1 MGLIFRFQNQLI
13 FNFFQNPAEIP
24 FNFFYCNF
32 HFHVLK
38 VDPEEKLITKEKCE
52 KHFLRS
58 MYKDIL
64 PEEVVWRT
72 KAMQCEGVGMTWVQT
87 LQDHIDKNL
96 VSDEDFSNATK
107 RLFKFQDISN
117 AQGVDYFTLV
127 FNS

>member
-1 MGLIFRFQNQLI
+1 
-13 FNFFQNPAEIP
+13 
-24 FNFFYCNF
+24 
-32 HFHVLK
+32 
-38 VDPEEKLITKEKCE
+38 
-52 KHFLRS
+52 

-107 RLFKFQDISN
+107 RLSFWTYSN
-117 AQGVDYFTLV
+117 A
-127 FNS
+127 

>member
-1 MGLIFRFQNQLI
+1 
-13 FNFFQNPAEIP
+13 
-24 FNFFYCNF
+24 
-32 HFHVLK
+32 
-38 VDPEEKLITKEKCE
+38 
-52 KHFLRS
+52 

-107 RLFKFQDISN
+107 RLFKF
-117 AQGVDYFTLV
+117 
-127 FNS
+127 